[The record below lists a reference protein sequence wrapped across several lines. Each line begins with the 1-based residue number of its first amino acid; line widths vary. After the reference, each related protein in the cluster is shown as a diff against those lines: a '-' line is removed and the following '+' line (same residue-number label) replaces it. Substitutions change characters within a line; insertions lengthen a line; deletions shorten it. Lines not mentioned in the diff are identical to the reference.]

1 MKTKIESKLLLASLN
16 TATGDILYT
25 FEWTF
30 PRIILSE
37 INTHRVLS
45 RNTASSR
52 AIPGKRQRQRV
63 LDDPFIPL
71 HIGANKKGMQA
82 GDELD
87 GWKRWLAEKVWEYSR
102 YPAVLAGF
110 VLDKLGVHK
119 QIVNRV
125 YEPWTWTKQ
134 LVSFTDHKNLVSLRA
149 HEAAEPHFQELAYQF
164 KKQIQDAEF
173 ILRSASMSQG
183 PTDGWICGGVLQ
195 RLSPGKWHLP
205 YITKEEMA
213 RYDNNVLCKISSAR
227 CARVSYDMPDT
238 GVKSTV
244 DQDLDLYKRL
254 AGSDP
259 KHLSPTEHPAQ
270 ATSYQGR
277 IGNFSGFYQFR
288 KSIFGESGE

>member
-25 FEWTF
+25 FEWVY

-37 INTHRVLS
+37 VNTHRVLS

-52 AIPGKRQRQRV
+52 AIPGKRQRGRV

-71 HIGANKKGMQA
+71 HIGSNKKGMQA
-82 GDELD
+82 GDELS
-87 GWKRWLAEKVWEYSR
+87 GWKRWLAEKVWSYSR
-102 YPAVLAGF
+102 HPAVFAGW

-119 QIVNRV
+119 QIVNRI

-134 LVSFTDHKNLVSLRA
+134 LVSFTDSGNLIALRA

-164 KKQIQDAEF
+164 KTQIERAKRRLYGPGLLAREF
-173 ILRSASMSQG
+173 NDTCRYQWLK
-183 PTDGWICGGVLQ
+183 
-195 RLSPGKWHLP
+195 PGEWHLP
-205 YITKEEMA
+205 YIADDESHM
-213 RYDNNVLCKISSAR
+213 YDNETLCKISSAR

-244 DQDLDLYKRL
+244 DQDLELDKRL

-270 ATSYQGR
+270 ALIYKDR
-277 IGNFSGFYQFR
+277 IGNFSGFCQFR
-288 KSIFGESGE
+288 KLIPGEAGE